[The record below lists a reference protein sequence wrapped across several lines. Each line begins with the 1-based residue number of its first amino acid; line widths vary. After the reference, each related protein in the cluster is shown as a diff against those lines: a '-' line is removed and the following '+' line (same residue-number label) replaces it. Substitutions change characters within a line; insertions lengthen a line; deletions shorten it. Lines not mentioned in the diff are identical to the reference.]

1 MFQCKTTNEA
11 LPYRLGSL
19 LLKTKYLIIM
29 SQFFKNILQP
39 QAMFLFTKITLSV
52 LKVVVF
58 VMENMACGHKIFQQ
72 LGFIIK
78 CLLLNRRLPILKG
91 KLLAPI
97 IQLQKP
103 GPLH

>member
-19 LLKTKYLIIM
+19 LLKRKHLIII
-29 SQFFKNILQP
+29 SQFFKYFAATGDVFIHKDNS
-39 QAMFLFTKITLSV
+39 F

-58 VMENMACGHKIFQQ
+58 VMKNMACGHKIFQQ

-78 CLLLNRRLPILKG
+78 CLLLNRRLPTLKG
-91 KLLAPI
+91 KLPVPI
-97 IQLQKP
+97 LQLQKP
-103 GPLH
+103 GSLP